1 MQANV
6 DMAMQPD
13 GQTALHIAA
22 EQAKIDTAMLEVN
35 NGNLIICTKKTQ
47 NTSPTNLI
55 TIIILFHNIVR

>member
-22 EQAKIDTAMLEVN
+22 EQAKIDTAMLEVS
-35 NGNLIICTKKTQ
+35 NGNLIIWAEKTKKSD
-47 NTSPTNLI
+47 NDDYSNS
-55 TIIILFHNIVR
+55 

>member
-22 EQAKIDTAMLEVN
+22 DQAKIDTAMLEVN
-35 NGNLIICTKKTQ
+35 NGNLIIWTEKKYQ
-47 NTSPTNLI
+47 ISDSDDYPYS
-55 TIIILFHNIVR
+55 

>member
-35 NGNLIICTKKTQ
+35 NGNLIIWAEKTQ
-47 NTSPTNLI
+47 IRKKSDNDDYSNS
-55 TIIILFHNIVR
+55 

>member
-35 NGNLIICTKKTQ
+35 NVNLIICTQKNALLAQ
-47 NTSPTNLI
+47 QI
-55 TIIILFHNIVR
+55 

>member
-22 EQAKIDTAMLEVN
+22 EQAKIDTSMLEVN
-35 NGNLIICTKKTQ
+35 NGNLIIWTEKKYQ
-47 NTSPTNLI
+47 
-55 TIIILFHNIVR
+55 II

>member
-22 EQAKIDTAMLEVN
+22 DQAKIDTAMLEVN
-35 NGNLIICTKKTQ
+35 NGNLIIWTEKKYQ
-47 NTSPTNLI
+47 I
-55 TIIILFHNIVR
+55 TMIILIHNIYSIQFS

>member
-22 EQAKIDTAMLEVN
+22 EQAKIDTAMLEVS
-35 NGNLIICTKKTQ
+35 NGNFIIWAEKTQ
-47 NTSPTNLI
+47 IKSDNDDYSNS
-55 TIIILFHNIVR
+55 

>member
-22 EQAKIDTAMLEVN
+22 EQAKIDTAMLEVS
-35 NGNLIICTKKTQ
+35 NGNLIIWAEKTQ
-47 NTSPTNLI
+47 IKKSDNDDYSNS
-55 TIIILFHNIVR
+55 